1 MNLNYVYIAATLGC
15 TVYGQLILKWQV
27 GDAGPIPASAPD
39 RISYLVN
46 LVLNPWVLSAL
57 AGGFLAA
64 LSWMAALTK
73 FELSHAYPFMALS
86 FAFVLVLSAAFFS
99 EPITA
104 AKVAGVMLIGAGVV
118 VGSAL

>member
-1 MNLNYVYIAATLGC
+1 MNFNYVYIAATLGF

-27 GDAGPIPASAPD
+27 GNAGAIPASTPD

-57 AGGFLAA
+57 VGGFLAA

-99 EPITA
+99 EPVTA
-104 AKVAGVMLIGAGVV
+104 AKIAGVVLIGAGVI